1 MKNTLKISASPQSLW
16 LLASIIGFI
25 ILVILTGPLWR
36 SLLVAALL
44 AYLLNPLIRRVE
56 DRLRWNRPLATVAV
70 FLLLL
75 LLLSGFVYAVSA
87 LIVNQ
92 APAVSQELRQAW
104 SEMSVWLQR
113 PFTILNFTIQPQL
126 WLDYL
131 ERAANNAFSSLPA
144 AGGGW
149 LGGLADNLIWSAVI
163 LVSLYYFMRDGHK
176 IVPGLIQLLPGAYQK
191 DAQTLAAELDN
202 IWRIFLRVQIIIFV
216 VLAVLL
222 VASTSLILWLFRQ
235 GWLPL
240 SPIGLIILLIIV
252 YAAIQQ
258 VDNLWLRPQ
267 YMGEALQL
275 HPGVVVISLLAA
287 FAFTGFLGA
296 LLVVP
301 VLASLKFI
309 FQYFHRA
316 TSPPQTEPDE
326 HQMEN
331 TAEQ

>member
-1 MKNTLKISASPQSLW
+1 
-16 LLASIIGFI
+16 
-25 ILVILTGPLWR
+25 
-36 SLLVAALL
+36 
-44 AYLLNPLIRRVE
+44 
-56 DRLRWNRPLATVAV
+56 
-70 FLLLL
+70 
-75 LLLSGFVYAVSA
+75 
-87 LIVNQ
+87 
-92 APAVSQELRQAW
+92 
-104 SEMSVWLQR
+104 
-113 PFTILNFTIQPQL
+113 
-126 WLDYL
+126 L
-131 ERAANNAFSSLPA
+131 ERATSNAFSSLPA
-144 AGGGW
+144 PGGGW
-149 LGGLADNLIWSAVI
+149 LGGLADNLIWSVVI
-163 LVSLYYFMRDGHK
+163 LVSLYYFMRDGRK
-176 IVPGLIQLLPGAYQK
+176 IVPGLIRLLPGTYQK
-191 DAQTLAAELDN
+191 DAQTLAVELNN

-222 VASTSLILWLFRQ
+222 IASTSLILWLFRQ

-275 HPGVVVISLLAA
+275 HPGVVVVSLLAA

-316 TSPPQTEPDE
+316 TSPPQTEP
-326 HQMEN
+326 EN
-331 TAEQ
+331 HHAEPMVEQHTT